1 MMDSWSRRRASATL
15 LLLLAWAALL
25 PASVAPA
32 SGAMPASGAAHNYL
46 PFIATPFRGGPDDCA
61 LAIMPLGDSIT
72 HGYGSA
78 TMVGYRRPL
87 YESLAAAGY
96 RVNFV
101 GSRRAGAW
109 LDFDRDNEGHPGVA
123 APWLRERLA
132 DTLQQNRPNIILL
145 HIGTNGLWQSAEAV
159 AADADQLLSAIYA
172 IDRDVLVVLARIVN
186 RAGPPER
193 VARTTR
199 YNELLQTIADRRIAA
214 GDPLWVVDMERALL
228 YTTTSGDMYD
238 PTHPNDAGYGKMAAV
253 WDAALRPILA
263 DHCRAPHAPR
273 LTSAPPTS
281 ATVQLPYT
289 YRAEASGNP
298 APTFALTQ
306 APAGMT
312 IDPAGGL
319 IAWTPPSAG
328 AFAVTLRAGNG
339 LHPPAEQAFVI
350 HVAPVN
356 ICPAETNVFY
366 RLEEPAPP
374 FADARDG
381 PAAGCVDCPAP
392 DDGRV
397 GRALRFD
404 GLDDGLTV
412 AGNGRFDWG
421 GSEAFT
427 VEFWLRRPGGC
438 DGATLDHNEVVAGR
452 FDAASG
458 MAWWVGVSCQHGGRA
473 RFILRDRDGGADLA
487 DVVAPTALTGGEWHY
502 VVAVRDPALLDI
514 RLYVDGRL
522 EGVAPAFFSSGFAS
536 AAPLDV
542 GRLNLLGG
550 FHLLGALDEVA
561 FYDKALS
568 EREIQEHHAAGYL
581 GQPYCSID

>member
-1 MMDSWSRRRASATL
+1 MIARWPRRRASVAL
-15 LLLLAWAALL
+15 LLLWLLAGLL
-25 PASVAPA
+25 ASASGATPA
-32 SGAMPASGAAHNYL
+32 SGATASYL
-46 PFIATPFRGGPDDCA
+46 PVVAAPGGPAGCA
-61 LAIMPLGDSIT
+61 VAIMPLGDSIT
-72 HGYGSA
+72 HGYGST

-87 YESLAAAGY
+87 YLSLTAAGY

-101 GSRRAGAW
+101 GSRPAGAW
-109 LDFDRDNEGHPGVA
+109 LDFDRDNEGHPGVDA
-123 APWLRERLA
+123 VFLRERLA
-132 DTLQQNRPNIILL
+132 NILGQNRPDIILL
-145 HIGTNGLWQSAEAV
+145 HIGTNGLWKRAEEV
-159 AADADQLLSAIYA
+159 AADADQLLNAIYA
-172 IDRDVLVVLARIVN
+172 SDGDVRVVLARIVN
-186 RAGPPER
+186 RTGPPER
-193 VARTTR
+193 VTRTTR
-199 YNELLQTIADRRIAA
+199 YNELLQVIADRRIAA
-214 GDPLWVVDMERALL
+214 GDPLLVVDMERALL
-228 YTTTSGDMYD
+228 YTAADGATPGDMYD
-238 PTHPNDAGYGKMAAV
+238 STHPNDAGYGKMAAV

-263 DHCRAPHAPR
+263 GHCRAPRAAR

-281 ATVQLPYT
+281 AIVQLPYI

-298 APTFALTQ
+298 APTFALAQ

-319 IAWTPPSAG
+319 ITWTPPAAG

-366 RLEEPAPP
+366 HLEEPSPP
-374 FADARDG
+374 FADALGG
-381 PAAGCVDCPAP
+381 PAAQCVSCPTA

-412 AGNGRFDWG
+412 AGDGRFDWG
-421 GSEAFT
+421 GSDAFT

-438 DGATLDHNEVVAGR
+438 DGATIDSNEVVAGR

-473 RFILRDRDGGADLA
+473 RFVLRDRDGGDDLA
-487 DVVAPTALTGGEWHY
+487 DVVAQTALTGGEWHH

-522 EGVAPAFFSSGFAS
+522 EGVAPAYFSSGFDS
-536 AAPLDV
+536 AAALDV

-550 FHLLGALDEVA
+550 FHLAGTLDELA
-561 FYDKALS
+561 TYDRALTDD
-568 EREIQEHHAAGYL
+568 EIRYHHMAASQGRVSCL
-581 GQPYCSID
+581 VE